1 MRERG
6 RGLGSIAPREI
17 IAAAA
22 MAGAEAMFLE
32 TESHNAR
39 VRHFYARAG
48 FVAERSV
55 WMSRPL

>member
-32 TESHNAR
+32 TESHNVR
-39 VRHFYARAG
+39 V
-48 FVAERSV
+48 
-55 WMSRPL
+55 